1 MSLWQV
7 LLVSSSRHPDQWI
20 VPGGGMEPE
29 EDPCGA
35 AVREVFEE
43 VIVTPAA
50 ILEGPRSYF
59 KKKKKKKRYK

>member
-1 MSLWQV
+1 
-7 LLVSSSRHPDQWI
+7 
-20 VPGGGMEPE
+20 MEPE

-50 ILEGPRSYF
+50 ILEGPRSYL
-59 KKKKKKKRYK
+59 KKKKKMNSAVVLRAHLCILGVP

>member
-1 MSLWQV
+1 
-7 LLVSSSRHPDQWI
+7 
-20 VPGGGMEPE
+20 MEPE

-59 KKKKKKKRYK
+59 GEKKMPKVLRAHPCILGVSVSLLGVHTRSE